1 MSENTVTGFG
11 KLLVTEHQDSV
22 NNPASFFFF
31 INHITD
37 TMVGV
42 YQLSAD
48 DISTRHNIIR

>member
-48 DISTRHNIIR
+48 DISTGHNII